1 MTDESM
7 PGAGRPQSAI
17 LKGAGTWLKMH
28 GLTDA
33 QPTPLIAMR
42 LSARWRARLAGSVLL
57 ALFLIA
63 VALINVAYLGS
74 EPARPAQL
82 VVLTAAVAALVT
94 GQMLVD
100 RWVRRV
106 DRRAAATLVR
116 RAAHPARLGWRTV
129 LGLPRAVLWAATFAG
144 QAALGVAAL
153 AVGDAA
159 GRQAAT
165 ILLIGLCGVAI
176 SMSLQLRHLLTH
188 PAVADDEVSLTADAI
203 MRVEDA
209 REMAVPSALWC
220 LPTVSLLAT
229 VPGWW
234 TAAWIAFVLAGVVAL
249 ILITAR
255 TAPSGRTARQAM
267 SPINR

>member
-63 VALINVAYLGS
+63 VALINVAYLGG

-82 VVLTAAVAALVT
+82 VVLTAVAALVT

-144 QAALGVAAL
+144 QAVLGVAAL

-165 ILLIGLCGVAI
+165 ILLIGLGGVAI

-267 SPINR
+267 SPIN